1 MASESAVASDDRT
14 LGSSGEPATRSSFLA
29 TAWLITRKDLLIE
42 FRSREVVYTTLF
54 FAVSCVLVF
63 AFSFVKEGVAVQ
75 DAAAGIL
82 WIAIAF
88 SGTLALG
95 RAFERERQNDTLRAL
110 MLTPVDRP
118 AVYIGKLVGVLAL
131 LAVVEGI
138 VTPLIALMFSA
149 PVLGHPWL
157 LAALLAAGTIGFA
170 AVGTLFA
177 AMLVRA
183 RSRDVLLPILL
194 YPITIPVIIAG
205 VRGTAALFQTDV
217 DIPMARMW
225 LSMLVFFDVV
235 FVTLALWTFE
245 PAMSE

>member
-1 MASESAVASDDRT
+1 MGVAERCASDIA
-14 LGSSGEPATRSSFLA
+14 GPAVSPEGRPSFAA
-29 TAWLITRKDLLIE
+29 TAWLVIRKDLLIE

-63 AFSFVKEGVAVQ
+63 AFGFVREGVAVEG
-75 DAAAGIL
+75 AAAGIL

-95 RAFERERQNDTLRAL
+95 RTFERERQNDTLRAL
-110 MLTPVDRP
+110 MLAPVDRP
-118 AVYIGKLVGVLAL
+118 ALYIGKLAGIL
-131 LAVVEGI
+131 LLLTAVEV
-138 VTPLIALMFSA
+138 VVVPLVALMFRA
-149 PVLGHPWL
+149 PLFTYPATT
-157 LAALLAAGTIGFA
+157 AALIGSGTLGFA

-205 VRGTAALFQTDV
+205 VRGTAALLQPEADL
-217 DIPMARMW
+217 PLARMW
-225 LSMLVFFDVV
+225 LSMLVCFDVV
-235 FVTLALWTFE
+235 FITLALWTFE
-245 PAMSE
+245 PAMTE

>member
-1 MASESAVASDDRT
+1 M
-14 LGSSGEPATRSSFLA
+14 GERERCATDIEGRIVSPETRPSFLA
-29 TAWLITRKDLLIE
+29 TVWLVTRKDLVIE

-63 AFSFVKEGVAVQ
+63 AFGLVRDGVAVD

-110 MLTPVDRP
+110 MLAPVDRP
-118 AVYIGKLVGVLAL
+118 ALYVGKLAGVLLL
-131 LAVVEGI
+131 LAVVEAI
-138 VTPLIALMFSA
+138 VVPLVALMFHA
-149 PVLGHPWL
+149 PLFAHPVLT
-157 LAALLAAGTIGFA
+157 AALFAAGTVGFA

-205 VRGTAALFQTDV
+205 VRGTAALLQADADLPV
-217 DIPMARMW
+217 ARMW
-225 LSMLVFFDVV
+225 LSMLVFFDIV
-235 FVTLALWTFE
+235 FITLALWTFE
-245 PAMSE
+245 PAMTE

>member
-1 MASESAVASDDRT
+1 MR
-14 LGSSGEPATRSSFLA
+14 EPERCATNIEGRIVSPETRPSFLA
-29 TAWLITRKDLLIE
+29 TAWLVTRKDLVIE

-63 AFSFVKEGVAVQ
+63 AFGFVREGVAVD

-110 MLTPVDRP
+110 MLAPVDR
-118 AVYIGKLVGVLAL
+118 AALYVGKLVGVLL
-131 LAVVEGI
+131 LLGVVEAI
-138 VTPLIALMFSA
+138 VVPLVALMFEA
-149 PVLGHPWL
+149 PLFAHPVLTAG
-157 LAALLAAGTIGFA
+157 LLAAGTLGFG

-205 VRGTAALFQTDV
+205 VRGTAALLQAEADLPV
-217 DIPMARMW
+217 ARMW

-235 FVTLALWTFE
+235 FITLALWTFE
-245 PAMSE
+245 PAMTE